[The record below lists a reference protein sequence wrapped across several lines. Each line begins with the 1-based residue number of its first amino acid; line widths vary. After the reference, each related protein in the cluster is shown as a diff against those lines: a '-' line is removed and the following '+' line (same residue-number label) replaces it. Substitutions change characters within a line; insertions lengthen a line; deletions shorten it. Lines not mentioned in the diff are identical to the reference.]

1 MMVDTNVVID
11 LVTPGSPWFEWAVR
25 NVPSAATKGGI
36 SASVI
41 VVGELAPHGANAA
54 AVVAMLDSLGIM
66 VSELDAV
73 AGFRAGC
80 ALAAYRAAGGPRTKL
95 LGDFL
100 IGAHAET
107 RKVPL
112 ATRDPKPYR
121 RHFPDLKLITPETDN
136 G

>member
-1 MMVDTNVVID
+1 MIDTNVVID
-11 LVTPGSPWFEWAVR
+11 LVTPGSAWFEWAVR
-25 NVPSAATKGGI
+25 NVSSAAPKGGI
-36 SASVI
+36 TASVI
-41 VVGELAPHGANAA
+41 VVGELAPHGANVAE
-54 AVVAMLDSLGIM
+54 VVNLLTSIG
-66 VSELDAV
+66 VTVTELDA
-73 AGFRAGC
+73 AAAFRAGC
-80 ALAAYRAAGGPRTKL
+80 ALADYRAAGGPRTKL

-121 RHFPDLKLITPETDN
+121 RYFPDLKLITPETDN

>member
-1 MMVDTNVVID
+1 MMVDTNIVID
-11 LVTPGSPWFEWAVR
+11 LVTPDSPWFEWAVR
-25 NVPSAATKGGI
+25 TVPKDGLA
-36 SASVI
+36 ASVV
-41 VVGELAPHGANAA
+41 VVGELAPHSANVAE
-54 AVVAMLDSLGIM
+54 VVDMLGSLGIA
-66 VSELDAV
+66 VAELDAV
-73 AGFRAGC
+73 AAFRAGR
-80 ALAAYRAAGGPRTKL
+80 ALTAYRAAGGSRTKL

-121 RHFPDLKLITPETDN
+121 RYFPELVLITPETDN